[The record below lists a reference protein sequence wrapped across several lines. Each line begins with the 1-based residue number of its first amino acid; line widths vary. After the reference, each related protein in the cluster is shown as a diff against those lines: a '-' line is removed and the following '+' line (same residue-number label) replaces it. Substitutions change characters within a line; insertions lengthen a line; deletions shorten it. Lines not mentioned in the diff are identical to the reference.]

1 MPSLSSHPIFQIDVE
16 TLQSSQQNDRRNVVV
31 LKDSEVYVA
40 IGSTVRYAEL
50 RDWYALEGEPEN
62 KSYYQVTPQFVHILR
77 F

>member
-50 RDWYALEGEPEN
+50 RDWYAIEGEIEN

-77 F
+77 L